1 MCSNA
6 LLGTPVENA
15 PYDISLV
22 GNTTARVNIASM
34 LNVICNSGSPLD
46 TTYQNYLYA
55 TSEIRFQNINSNAN
69 DCRIYKPEGTLLTT
83 GTGLTDTLTRTAGTY
98 SLKLACIGTT
108 IYNSNDTLNKTFTKA
123 VKANSTVVWYG
134 YMRKNSSY
142 GATLLPKVT
151 LTSKDG
157 NINTSA
163 TLSNVDDTWELFS
176 IAGSVGASDTFITL
190 KLEAPANASGGACYF
205 ADMQLVIGNITTGVA
220 TGFKVGTLWKDAEPT
235 ADETLGGTV
244 DATFLEN
251 AVWNSL
257 TASHTTA
264 DTFGKQASDTKQL
277 TDDNQAL
284 ILTK

>member
-1 MCSNA
+1 
-6 LLGTPVENA
+6 
-15 PYDISLV
+15 
-22 GNTTARVNIASM
+22 
-34 LNVICNSGSPLD
+34 
-46 TTYQNYLYA
+46 
-55 TSEIRFQNINSNAN
+55 
-69 DCRIYKPEGTLLTT
+69 
-83 GTGLTDTLTRTAGTY
+83 
-98 SLKLACIGTT
+98 
-108 IYNSNDTLNKTFTKA
+108 
-123 VKANSTVVWYG
+123 
-134 YMRKNSSY
+134 
-142 GATLLPKVT
+142 
-151 LTSKDG
+151 
-157 NINTSA
+157 
-163 TLSNVDDTWELFS
+163 
-176 IAGSVGASDTFITL
+176 VGASDTFITL
-190 KLEAPANASGGACYF
+190 KLEAPANTSGGACYF